1 MAENLE
7 QLKTNK
13 AALEILQNE
22 ANDKLVDFKAQISII
37 DKQIED
43 YNKPKI
49 TPAYA
54 DKIYETVEKAV
65 DGFDFSDSD
74 NYDKE
79 FGIDYDGRVTLEHFD
94 FTNAQELV
102 EQVVDKVLN
111 LFQEEDAPEDDV
123 QTDNE

>member
-13 AALEILQNE
+13 AALELLQNE
-22 ANDKLVDFKAQISII
+22 ANSKLQDFKQQISVLE
-37 DKQIED
+37 KQIEN
-43 YNKPKI
+43 YSKPKI

-111 LFQEEDAPEDDV
+111 LFQEEEAPEDDV
-123 QTDNE
+123 QTNNE